1 MDAKQ
6 ITAEV
11 CVHHLFFNES
21 SYPSKGADIKC
32 NPAIKTLADQTALQR
47 AVMEDRIDI
56 IATDHAPHTI
66 EEKARSYI
74 NAPSGL
80 PLVQHALVALLELV
94 QRGPI
99 TIEKVVE
106 KTAHAPARRFEVKDR
121 GYIREGYHADLV
133 VIDPTASTDPLEIYS
148 KCGWSPFSDVSFNH
162 RVRATW
168 VNGHLRYQDGR
179 FIEGPMGQPL
189 EFDR

>member
-1 MDAKQ
+1 MDNKQ

-21 SYPSKGADIKC
+21 AYPTKGADIKC
-32 NPAIKTLADQTALQR
+32 NPAIKTLRDQTALQR

-74 NAPSGL
+74 NAPAGL
-80 PLVQHALVALLELV
+80 PLVQHALVTLLELTR
-94 QRGPI
+94 QGPL
-99 TIEKVVE
+99 TIEKIVE
-106 KTAHAPARRFEVKDR
+106 KTAHAPARRFDVKDR

-133 VIDPTASTDPLEIYS
+133 IIDPSDSTDPLEIYS
-148 KCGWSPFSDVSFNH
+148 KCGWSPFSDLSLNH

-168 VNGHLRYQDGR
+168 VNGHLRYQDGQ
-179 FIEGPMGQPL
+179 FLDGPMGQAL